1 MDEDLLHHRQ
11 QQQQHH
17 LPPSAIP
24 ARLLSPY
31 ALVAEGTKLTLLIV
45 AQAMAILLALT
56 MVVDSITCVRFVT
69 EKRIYVRFS
78 PGNLSPIFF
87 EVE

>member
-11 QQQQHH
+11 QQQQH

-69 EKRIYVRFS
+69 EKRIYVRFF
-78 PGNLSPIFF
+78 PGNLSPIFHR
-87 EVE
+87 